1 MTEDINEKFA
11 LKIGSMTI
19 ESSTIM
25 RVLQYAM
32 EVVELT
38 DLKGEEKKEM
48 AMKLVRQAVQDA
60 PLDDETERVLLGMIN
75 QGILYY
81 MINLIVS
88 ASRGELN
95 INASIEV
102 SKIACA
108 KLGPNALQCLIGCL
122 PKSKA

>member
-1 MTEDINEKFA
+1 MTENIEEKFA

-25 RVLQYAM
+25 LVLQYAM

-38 DLKGEEKKEM
+38 DLKGEAKKEM
-48 AMKLVRQAVQDA
+48 AIKLVRQAVQDA
-60 PLDDETERVLLGMIN
+60 PLDDDMETVLLGMIN
-75 QGILYY
+75 QGILDY
-81 MINLIVS
+81 MINLIIS
-88 ASRGELN
+88 ASRGEIN
-95 INASIEV
+95 INATIEV

-108 KLGPNALQCLIGCL
+108 TLGPKAVQCLVGCI